1 MVLTKSGLPNVK
13 LDTIKSIVGEVF
25 DKNAD
30 FGLSNFES
38 LLQEENLDMHK
49 VVYTFIDSI
58 SDSLPDYTD
67 RQREELSAIA
77 KMACHL
83 MYKGMTK
90 QLEIND
96 M

>member
-1 MVLTKSGLPNVK
+1 MVLSKSGLPNVR

-25 DKNAD
+25 DKNQD
-30 FGLSNFES
+30 FGISDFKSS
-38 LLQEENLDMHK
+38 LEEENPDMCK
-49 VVYTFIDSI
+49 ILYTFIDSI
-58 SDSLPDYTD
+58 SDSLPDYTI

-90 QLEIND
+90 QLEINN

>member
-1 MVLTKSGLPNVK
+1 MVLTKSGLPSVR

-25 DKNAD
+25 DKNVD
-30 FGLSNFES
+30 FGISDFES
-38 LLQEENLDMHK
+38 SIKEENPDMCK
-49 VVYTFIDSI
+49 VLYTFIDSI
-58 SDSLPDYTD
+58 SESMPDYTP
-67 RQREELSAIA
+67 RQRDELSAIA